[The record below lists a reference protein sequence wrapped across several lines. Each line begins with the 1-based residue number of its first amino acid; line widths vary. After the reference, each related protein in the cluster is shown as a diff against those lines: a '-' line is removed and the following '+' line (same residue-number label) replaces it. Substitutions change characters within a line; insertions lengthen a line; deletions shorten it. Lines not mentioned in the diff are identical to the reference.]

1 MASKGKKLAAA
12 LAAVELYLQ
21 EEQAALSQLAAV
33 QTVAPVEPGQWSMSG
48 RVDMM
53 NGRRMIQMRAFARS

>member
-21 EEQAALSQLAAV
+21 EEQAALSQAAAV
-33 QTVAPVEPGQWSMSG
+33 QTVVPAEPGQWSLSG

-53 NGRRMIQMRAFARS
+53 SGRRMIQMRAFSRS